1 MENLIIKFSI
11 LLSVIFLSACK
22 TENSNAKENDSLT
35 IENPYLGQKPPELTP
50 IPFAPGLVSTEIYEY
65 DGAFTPDLKAFY
77 FIRRGE
83 ENKKSAFYE
92 YKYNEI
98 NKIWEKSEVSS
109 PWIGRPVIAPDGE
122 TMHLGDRYLKR
133 TESGWSE
140 LQKLEPPTVSND
152 SMYIMRLSPSAIGTY
167 YFDTYKENDST
178 FPIRYSRLINGK
190 YEEPKALPK
199 AINTGAFLSHPFIAP
214 DESYLLYDAKREDGF
229 GDSDIYISFKQ
240 KDGTWSNGI
249 NLGDKINTNAWEA
262 SASITPD
269 GKYFFFSRNVGS
281 DDFENVDIFWV
292 DAKIIETLRPKQ

>member
-1 MENLIIKFSI
+1 MKNLIIKLSV

-22 TENSNAKENDSLT
+22 TENSNIKENDSLA
-35 IENPYLGQKPPELTP
+35 IENLYLGQKPPGLTP

-65 DGAFTPDLKAFY
+65 DGAFTPDMKAFY

-98 NKIWEKSEVSS
+98 NGMWEKSEVAS

-152 SMYIMRLSPSAIGTY
+152 SMYIMRLSSSAKGTY
-167 YFDTYKENDST
+167 YFDTYMESDST
-178 FPIRYSRLINGK
+178 FPIRYSRLIDGK
-190 YEEPKALPK
+190 HEEPIALPK
-199 AINTGAFLSHPFIAP
+199 VNTGAFLSHPFIAP
-214 DESYLLYDAKREDGF
+214 DESYLLFDAVREDGF

-240 KDGTWSNGI
+240 KDNTWGNAV

-269 GKYFFFSRNVGS
+269 GKYLFFSRNVGS

-292 DAKIIETLRPKQ
+292 SVQALENLRL

>member
-1 MENLIIKFSI
+1 MNNHIIKFSA
-11 LLSVIFLSACK
+11 LLSVIFFSACK
-22 TENSNAKENDSLT
+22 TDNSKANENDYLT
-35 IENPYLGQKPPELTP
+35 IENPYLGQKPPGLTP

-65 DGAFTPDLKAFY
+65 DGAFTPDMKAFY
-77 FIRRGE
+77 FIRKGE

-98 NKIWEKSEVSS
+98 NGMWEKSEVAS

-140 LQKLEPPTVSND
+140 LQNLEPPTVSND
-152 SMYIMRLSPSAIGTY
+152 SMYIMRLSSSANGTY

-178 FPIRYSRLINGK
+178 FPIRYSRLIDGK
-190 YEEPKALPK
+190 HEEPRALPK
-199 AINTGAFLSHPFIAP
+199 AINTGTFLSHPFIAP
-214 DESYLLYDAKREDGF
+214 DESYLLFDAEREDGF
-229 GDSDIYISFKQ
+229 GDSDIHISFKQ
-240 KDGTWSNGI
+240 NDGNWGEGI
-249 NLGDKINTNAWEA
+249 NLGDKINTKAWEA

-269 GKYFFFSRNVGS
+269 SKYLFFNRNVGS

-292 DAKIIETLRPKQ
+292 STRIIEKLRQ